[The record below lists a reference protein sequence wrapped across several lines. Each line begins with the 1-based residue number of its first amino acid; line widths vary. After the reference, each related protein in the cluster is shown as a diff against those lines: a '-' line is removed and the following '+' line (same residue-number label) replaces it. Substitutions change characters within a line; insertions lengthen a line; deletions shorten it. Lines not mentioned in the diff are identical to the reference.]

1 MTGTALVVVSYG
13 SSDLLRANLA
23 ATSRDTEAT
32 VVVVDSFSTTDER
45 ERVRVLSR
53 AEGWELIEPDTNVGF
68 GRGMN
73 LGVAHALTIG
83 AGYFVLLNPDLTIDG
98 AAVRALVA
106 HATAEPNALVAP
118 RILAPTGLP
127 FAAGTTD
134 LLLDD
139 GTMRASARRPNP
151 PDGRPYVSWLS
162 GACLAFSAELWLA
175 VGAFADEY
183 FLYWEDVDLSRRV
196 QAAGGALVVDPEI
209 VAVHEEGGTQ
219 GRGTQRAKS
228 EIYYYYNIR
237 NRLLYAALWLSEQER
252 SRWWRTTPRAVR
264 SVILQ
269 GGRRQLVTS
278 VAPWRAAVR
287 GVRDGRRL
295 LRSRAPRS
303 A

>member
-1 MTGTALVVVSYG
+1 MTGTALVVVNYG

-32 VVVVDSFSTTDER
+32 VVVVDSFSTSDER
-45 ERVRVLSR
+45 ERVRALSR

-73 LGVAHALTIG
+73 LGVTHALTIG
-83 AGYFVLLNPDLTIDG
+83 ADYFVLLNPDLTIDG

-106 HATAEPNALVAP
+106 HAIAEPNALVAP

-134 LLLDD
+134 LMLDD

-162 GACLAFSAELWLA
+162 GACLAFSAELWFA
-175 VGAFADEY
+175 VGGFADEY

-196 QAAGGALVVDPEI
+196 QAAGGSLIVAQEI

-252 SRWWRTTPRAVR
+252 TLWWRTTPRAVR

-269 GGRRQLVTS
+269 GGARQLVTS
-278 VAPWRAAVR
+278 VAPWRAALR

-295 LRSRAPRS
+295 LRSRAPGS